1 MLLHHM
7 IKLNSLLPFIAL
19 PAVAWF
25 SFIFFAVPTLQS
37 TDSPICMFTN
47 THRPFPALSNFCWPT
62 NCSRESSV
70 VPFFW
75 HGRCVHGKWDPGL
88 SSQRW
93 VIMLHGRNVRE
104 VCWGTGVSGFWAF
117 LAFVGHFDTWKIM
130 SQDFFYFRKVGI
142 RSPTD
147 ATPHPRRTKSFNCSR
162 CFLHLLHFQQV

>member
-1 MLLHHM
+1 
-7 IKLNSLLPFIAL
+7 
-19 PAVAWF
+19 
-25 SFIFFAVPTLQS
+25 
-37 TDSPICMFTN
+37 MFTN

-75 HGRCVHGKWDPGL
+75 HGRCVHGKWDPSL

-130 SQDFFYFRKVGI
+130 SQDFFIFEKSV
-142 RSPTD
+142 SD
-147 ATPHPRRTKSFNCSR
+147 HPPMQRPIPEERNLLTVVAASSIFYTFNSCD
-162 CFLHLLHFQQV
+162 FQSSEFSDDTWSVCRIGGRG